1 MLATLSSLL
10 LPAVR
15 SRLLLLLNHV
25 VAAEPAAIERLRRH
39 AGRCVEVDLR
49 AEPGPWPAPPGL
61 RLRVTPAGLF
71 EEVDAVEG
79 AREAGP
85 RDGQGELRVC
95 IDLPAPH
102 RLVAQ
107 WIAGQR
113 PAVTVK
119 GDAQFA
125 ADLAWLGEHL
135 RWDVAGDLARVIGPG
150 PAHELV
156 RVAKSL
162 LESLRRAAGAVQG
175 AAGAWGGAPPPQ
187 ASR

>member
-1 MLATLSSLL
+1 MLTSLSSLL

-15 SRLLLLLNHV
+15 ARLLLLLNHV
-25 VAAEPAAIERLRRH
+25 VSAEPAALERLRRH

-49 AEPGPWPAPPGL
+49 AEPGPWPAPPRL

-71 EEVDAVEG
+71 EASDLAEG
-79 AREAGP
+79 AGAAGLG
-85 RDGQGELRVC
+85 DAELRVR

-113 PAVTVK
+113 PAVAVE

-135 RWDVAGDLARVIGPG
+135 RWDVAGDLARVVGPG

-156 RVAKSL
+156 RLAKAL
-162 LESLRRAAGAVQG
+162 LESLRRGAGAVQS
-175 AAGAWGGAPPPQ
+175 AAGAWGGTPPPQ
-187 ASR
+187 ASQ